1 MSTQTLDIMD
11 IRKGHE
17 TINFDP
23 EDNDDLKRVSKILK
37 EKLDKGFYIFGQK
50 KDGSHVVIRDA
61 KKVNDEDITEFLVSD
76 MKKRVI
82 SPPPTGG

>member
-1 MSTQTLDIMD
+1 MD
-11 IRKGHE
+11 VRKGHE

-23 EDNDDLKRVSKILK
+23 TDNADLKRVRKILK
-37 EKLDKGFYIFGQK
+37 EKLDKGFYVFGQK
-50 KDGSHVVIRDA
+50 KDGTHVVIRDA
-61 KKVNDEDITEFLVSD
+61 KKVNDEDLTEFLISD